1 MGYLKA
7 LLWSKSQKMQFFK
20 SFSSFPNDIKKPSI
34 FKSCTGSSLTL
45 WPWRAT
51 GTSTEVFRW
60 QSVLTCT
67 HVGRAWERQ
76 PCFEENWT
84 NFLKK
89 LVLTLNSTYHLRYS
103 SSNFFF
109 LRIYIQI
116 FQIVLML
123 NGLSQSIAFV
133 QKCKNA
139 LFRKFLLIPKWNW
152 QKGTDSNFL
161 QAHH

>member
-1 MGYLKA
+1 
-7 LLWSKSQKMQFFK
+7 MQFFK
-20 SFSSFPNDIKKPSI
+20 SFSSFPNDIKKSSK

-45 WPWRAT
+45 WLWRAT

-103 SSNFFF
+103 SSIFFF
-109 LRIYIQI
+109 FFTYIYPNYKVKALLSSKSVKMHFLESFCSFSNETDKKEQIQI
-116 FQIVLML
+116 FYRLIINSLTQASRWQQQW
-123 NGLSQSIAFV
+123 GL
-133 QKCKNA
+133 
-139 LFRKFLLIPKWNW
+139 
-152 QKGTDSNFL
+152 
-161 QAHH
+161 